1 VKSES
6 TRAIFLA
13 GAALGL
19 ACLAAGGSR
28 RRSEAAAVEAA
39 EAAVV
44 EPQALAPV
52 AVEPPA
58 PRRRLRRR
66 WTLLAVAVVGALV
79 AGAAIAAWSVSGSG
93 SGYAKATTATLLTVG
108 DASASTSA
116 DLYPGGTGAVKL
128 MVTNPNG
135 FAVRITSVSG
145 TGTITS
151 DKGAACNAST
161 GVTFTNQSGLTLDLA
176 GGATST
182 FTLAG
187 AVAMSN
193 SSDNSCQGALF
204 TIPVSVTGVSN

>member
-1 VKSES
+1 MKSDS
-6 TRAIFLA
+6 TRAFFFA
-13 GAALGL
+13 GAAVGL

-28 RRSEAAAVEAA
+28 RRGKAVAAVEGS
-39 EAAVV
+39 VI
-44 EPQALAPV
+44 EPHALEPIAT
-52 AVEPPA
+52 EPPG
-58 PRRRLRRR
+58 PRRRFRRR
-66 WTLLAVAVVGALV
+66 WTVLATVAVGALV

-145 TGTITS
+145 TGAITS

-204 TIPVSVTGVSN
+204 TIPVSVSGVSN